1 MRPTARAALVRTTRP
16 SGVARRPIALTGAA
30 ILVVSLA
37 CGDPYKHTNP
47 YDPAYPVSVTV
58 MGPDSLFSYN
68 ELGQYGAVI
77 APAFPDTAFRFASSD
92 SSSFPPVGGPAGTA
106 TFRNGGI
113 VAPPLWPATRT
124 VTVSAG
130 VGAIDTLGS
139 TAGSGVGPAQLIKV
153 WRHSGYKLVTLT
165 QRVVRIQ
172 LRCPDTHACDTLAAG
187 GTWSVWAD
195 GFDALGQPIVALHSP
210 AANPATGTAVATFVV
225 RDTTIASVAPVG
237 IRAATVTARKS
248 GSTWIVATR
257 NSLLDSLQL
266 VVR

>member
-1 MRPTARAALVRTTRP
+1 MKATGCASIEPASRRSVIAPRIVALF
-16 SGVARRPIALTGAA
+16 GVV
-30 ILVVSLA
+30 ILVAAVA

-47 YDPAYPVSVTV
+47 YDPAYQVLVTV
-58 MGPDSLFSYN
+58 VGPDSLFSYN
-68 ELGQYGAVI
+68 ELGQYGAVT
-77 APAFPDTAFRFASSD
+77 APVFPDTAFRFASSD

-139 TAGSGVGPAQLIKV
+139 TAGSGVGPAQLITV

-266 VVR
+266 TVR